1 MAQKFM
7 EEQTEEDL
15 QKGQFMTFQT
25 GREYF
30 GIGISYIN
38 EIIQMQPITAV
49 PEVEEY
55 LKGLINLR
63 GKSIPVIDIRGRFKM
78 EPLEYTDRTC
88 IIVINVKSMV
98 IGIIVE
104 KIAEVVTITD
114 DDIVPPPTL
123 GRRDSEQNKYVYGLA
138 RIGDSIK
145 LLLDPEKLVKDAD
158 IEALEELQEENE

>member
-7 EEQTEEDL
+7 EEQQEEDL
-15 QKGQFMTFQT
+15 QKGQFKTFQT

-49 PEVEEY
+49 PEVEDY
-55 LKGLINLR
+55 IKGLINLR
-63 GKSIPVIDIRGRFKM
+63 GKIIPVIDIRVRFKM

-98 IGIIVE
+98 IGVIVE

-158 IEALEELQEENE
+158 IETLEELQEENE

>member
-1 MAQKFM
+1 
-7 EEQTEEDL
+7 
-15 QKGQFMTFQT
+15 
-25 GREYF
+25 
-30 GIGISYIN
+30 
-38 EIIQMQPITAV
+38 
-49 PEVEEY
+49 
-55 LKGLINLR
+55 
-63 GKSIPVIDIRGRFKM
+63 M